1 MASEKQRETRR
12 AEPLETFEVV
22 FPQDLNPMHTM
33 FGGAVVALMD
43 KAAGIVVSR
52 WARRP
57 AVTASI
63 DAIQFLTPLRQGQMV
78 QISAHVVYVGKSSC
92 MARVQVWGNDI
103 SSGDRHFCCE
113 GYFTMVT
120 MDANF
125 RPVGLPLIPVETDE
139 EKTQWEYARQIKQAM
154 LERRDRAR
162 RIEE

>member
-1 MASEKQRETRR
+1 MEQQRKTRR

-22 FPQDLNPMHTM
+22 FPQDLNPMNTM

-78 QISAHVVYVGKSSC
+78 QISAAVVYVGRTSC
-92 MARVQVWGNDI
+92 MARVQVWANDI
-103 SSGDRHFCCE
+103 ATGDRHFCCE
-113 GYFTMVT
+113 GYFTMVSL
-120 MDANF
+120 DSNF
-125 RPVGLPLIPVETDE
+125 RPVQLPLIPVESDE
-139 EKTQWEYARQIKQAM
+139 EKQQWEYARQIKQAM
-154 LERRDRAR
+154 LERRDRER
-162 RIEE
+162 NRTV